1 MIWFRGTKKVLDGEE
16 GMLAQP
22 VFFSKCVLEWRP
34 DRGGFVARH
43 NVDAPN
49 EVAGARQ
56 IPNPKDPKKSKWVS
70 EDGNDLVSTREHVVL
85 IHGVFDKP
93 TPFVIPMAGS
103 QHSSSKNWMGL
114 MNAKQVPGTDKT
126 APSFA
131 YIYKMC
137 IEARTDGKN
146 NWFGW
151 EIADG
156 GDDGEP
162 LIIEDV
168 AAYREAK
175 KIHDNFAKGVM
186 RAEVGEREGEAESN
200 EIA

>member
-1 MIWFRGTKKVLDGEE
+1 MKSMAIKPIACPSGSPCNG
-16 GMLAQP
+16 
-22 VFFSKCVLEWRP
+22 S
-34 DRGGFVARH
+34 
-43 NVDAPN
+43 AP
-49 EVAGARQ
+49 R
-56 IPNPKDPKKSKWVS
+56 S
-70 EDGNDLVSTREHVVL
+70 VVL
-85 IHGVFDKP
+85 IHNVFERP

-131 YIYKMC
+131 FLYKMT